1 MKIDHMIFNSKKWYE
16 GQMPCYVGKTIRA
29 SRSVTSYNL
38 YQSTNTGFQSD
49 GNDPI
54 PNGKVLG
61 QIQMGNSVFLM
72 WHYRLL
78 GNYEWFNLNEL
89 FQNGG
94 VSASYI
100 ITLCSHRKE
109 LVA

>member
-29 SRSVTSYNL
+29 LRSVTSYNL
-38 YQSTNTGFQSD
+38 YQSTNAGFQND

-94 VSASYI
+94 GI
-100 ITLCSHRKE
+100 E
-109 LVA
+109 